1 MFKSSN
7 VDIINSPIR
16 KSVIR
21 YSLPI
26 IFASLIQVLFNAVD
40 LAVLGWFDK
49 TPDSSGIG
57 AVGATGAIIALLV
70 NSAIGLSSGTNILLA
85 RSIGSGDVPRSKR
98 IVNTSLLL
106 ALAGGVLI
114 GAIGIIS
121 GEWFLTATK
130 CPDNCYTGA
139 LTYLDL
145 YFAASPAV
153 FVYSF
158 GSAIIRVSGD
168 SQRPLYYMIWSGLLN
183 VIMNVVLCLLLDNKV
198 AAVGVATLAS
208 QLLGAVLVIIHLLRI
223 GGACHLE
230 LKEIRF
236 SFPEFKKIMV
246 TGLPG
251 AFNSALYSI
260 SNLQIQSAINS
271 FGSSAVAGNSASA
284 QIEGLAASCTNA
296 FGTSALTFV
305 GQNVG
310 AGKRERVKQS
320 VSFSTLVS
328 VGITLCISAVALIF
342 RVPLLRIFLPSDALA
357 VSFAEVRMFS
367 ILSLF
372 WMAAIN
378 SVLSCAIQ
386 AFGYPTLP
394 MINSIVTVLLF
405 RVLWMG
411 AIYPNLP
418 VTDNPVSNIF
428 NLYACYMV
436 SWTLSLIACA
446 TIFSVIYS
454 RYKNGKMKTL

>member
-1 MFKSSN
+1 MLKSGSI
-7 VDIINSPIR
+7 DITNSPI
-16 KSVIR
+16 KSSIIR
-21 YSLPI
+21 YSIPI

-85 RSIGSGDVPRSKR
+85 RSLGAKDTPRSQS
-98 IVNTSLLL
+98 IISTSLVL
-106 ALAGGVLI
+106 AFAGGI
-114 GAIGIIS
+114 IISFIGILS
-121 GEWFLTATK
+121 ASWFLTATK

-139 LTYLDL
+139 LTYLYL
-145 YFAASPAV
+145 YFSAAPAV
-153 FVYSF
+153 FIYSF
-158 GSAIIRVSGD
+158 GSAIIRVLGD
-168 SQRPLYYMIWSGLLN
+168 SKRPLYYMIYSGVLN
-183 VIMNVVLCLLLDNKV
+183 VVMNIIFCLILENKV
-198 AAVGVATLAS
+198 AAVGIATLAS
-208 QLLGAVLVIIHLLRI
+208 QILGAILVILYLLRAD
-223 GGACHLE
+223 GPCHLKI
-230 LKEIRF
+230 KEIRF
-236 SFPEFKKIMV
+236 SFGEFKRIMA

-271 FGSSAVAGNSASA
+271 FGSSAVAGNSASV
-284 QIEGLAASCTNA
+284 QIEGLVSSCTNA
-296 FGTSALTFV
+296 FGTTALTFV

-310 AGKRERVKQS
+310 ANKKDRVKQS
-320 VSFSTLVS
+320 ICFSSLTSVSITVFIS
-328 VGITLCISAVALIF
+328 VFALLF
-342 RVPLLRIFLPSDALA
+342 RVPLLQIFLPSDALA
-357 VSFAEVRMFS
+357 VRFAQVRMFA
-367 ILSLF
+367 LFTLF

-378 SVLSCAIQ
+378 SVLSGSIQ
-386 AFGYPTLP
+386 AFGYPSLP

-418 VTDNPVSNIF
+418 VSDDPVSNIF
-428 NLYACYMV
+428 NLYSCYMV

-446 TIFSVIYS
+446 IIFFVIYG
-454 RYKNGKMKTL
+454 RYKKGKMKVL